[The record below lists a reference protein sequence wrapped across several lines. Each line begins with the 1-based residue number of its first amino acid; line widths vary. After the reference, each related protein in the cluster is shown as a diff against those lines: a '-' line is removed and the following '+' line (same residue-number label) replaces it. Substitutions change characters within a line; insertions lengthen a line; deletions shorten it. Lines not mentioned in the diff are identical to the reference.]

1 MRRYGQLHLLLR
13 LIGWQSIRRT
23 PHSPSART
31 THPRGF
37 FFDGH
42 SATMPR
48 MGDSHFNISIT
59 QGTVVK
65 VVVIGVLAWALYL
78 ILDVVLIVLTA
89 IVIASAIEPA
99 VRFLMRR
106 RAPRTIA
113 VLVVYMILLTL
124 FFGIFYLFVP
134 SILEDFAKFV
144 SSLPSYLETVSTYGT
159 FI

>member
-1 MRRYGQLHLLLR
+1 
-13 LIGWQSIRRT
+13 
-23 PHSPSART
+23 
-31 THPRGF
+31 
-37 FFDGH
+37 
-42 SATMPR
+42 

-65 VVVIGVLAWALYL
+65 VLVIGVLAWALYL

-113 VLVVYMILLTL
+113 VLVVYMFLLTL
-124 FFGIFYLFVP
+124 FRHFLPFRTVHLGGLREVRFLTA
-134 SILEDFAKFV
+134 LV
-144 SSLPSYLETVSTYGT
+144 S
-159 FI
+159 